1 MKERFIKADIIHY
14 DDFVRIGSLSR
25 AKEAGLIRIEGRD
38 YMIADGD
45 IAYFRFH
52 V

>member
-1 MKERFIKADIIHY
+1 MEEGFIKADIIHY